1 MMKRKSWLTWV
12 IVLAAIFFVVKKEP
26 QLVPNTVATV
36 KQTTV
41 KLQPYFYLVRASINN
56 RLKTPLTKETAQAA
70 STDTT
75 PTESPLKNL
84 TTSNTYQYY
93 FESDVPA
100 NVRQVFEQA
109 VTVYNQTGLVK
120 LVPGQGK
127 TNKNKVTFFV
137 YDKKLTDPASETV
150 ELGNGG
156 PTTLAWNSYA
166 VNSGRAGLNLA
177 YPYIAIKESVA
188 IHELGHALG
197 LAHNHDQSS
206 VMYPLDQGLTTLSTA
221 DINGLR
227 AIYAK

>member
-1 MMKRKSWLTWV
+1 MKRKSWLAWL
-12 IVLAAIFFVVKKEP
+12 IILAAFFVIVKKEP
-26 QLVPNTVATV
+26 QLVSNTVTAV
-36 KQTTV
+36 KQTSV

-56 RLKTPLTKETAQAA
+56 RLKTPLTKDTAQAA
-70 STDTT
+70 STDAT

-93 FESDVPA
+93 FESDVPE

-109 VTVYNQTGLVK
+109 VVVYNQTGLVK
-120 LVPGQGK
+120 LVPGQNK
-127 TNKNKVTFFV
+127 TNKNKITFFV

-177 YPYIAIKESVA
+177 YPYIAIKKSVA
-188 IHELGHALG
+188 VHELGHALG
-197 LAHNHDQSS
+197 LAHSNAKSS
-206 VMYPLDQGLTTLSTA
+206 VMYPLDQGLTALSPA
-221 DINGLR
+221 DLRGLQD
-227 AIYAK
+227 IYQK

>member
-1 MMKRKSWLTWV
+1 MKRKSWLAWL
-12 IVLAAIFFVVKKEP
+12 IMLAAFFFVINKEP
-26 QLVPNTVATV
+26 QLVTNTATTV

-56 RLKTPLTKETAQAA
+56 RLKTPFAKSTAQAA
-70 STDTT
+70 STDAT
-75 PTESPLKNL
+75 PIETPLKNL

-93 FESDVPA
+93 FENDVPA
-100 NVRQVFEQA
+100 NVRQVFQQA

-120 LVPGQGK
+120 LTPGSGT

-137 YDKKLTDPASETV
+137 YDKKLTNPASQTV

-156 PTTLAWNSYA
+156 PTTLAWNHYA

-177 YPYIAIKESVA
+177 YPYIAIKKSVA

-197 LAHNHDQSS
+197 LAHSNAESS
-206 VMYPLDQGLTTLSTA
+206 VMYPLDQGLTTLAPA
-221 DINGLR
+221 DLAGLR
-227 AIYAK
+227 NIYDK